1 MRQTPVWNL
10 WLASALVVGLFAV
23 FPSASSGGPATQV
36 NVGGIDIKANDS
48 GGSPSS
54 NKVRERSQPVNTG
67 PTSPDPSNRLLDR
80 SQGGKSVPGTTTS
93 TTIPTTTST
102 TNGTQQGEEYGKPG
116 DAGEYG
122 RPSSPLCSTTN
133 ITIGEE
139 HRTTLHCPGGT
150 LR

>member
-1 MRQTPVWNL
+1 MRQTPVGKL
-10 WLASALVVGLFAV
+10 LFASALVVGLFAA
-23 FPSASSGGPATQV
+23 FPSASSGGPTTQV
-36 NVGGIDIKANDS
+36 NVGGIDFKANDS
-48 GGSPSS
+48 AASPASS
-54 NKVRERSQPVNTG
+54 KIRERSQPVNTG
-67 PTSPDPSNRLLDR
+67 PTSPDPSNRLLER

-93 TTIPTTTST
+93 TTIPTS
-102 TNGTQQGEEYGKPG
+102 GTAQGEEYGKSG

-122 RPSSPLCSTTN
+122 RPTSPFCSTTN

>member
-1 MRQTPVWNL
+1 MSVNERDTF
-10 WLASALVVGLFAV
+10 VVGLLAT
-23 FPSASSGGPATQV
+23 FPAASSGGPSTQV
-36 NVGGIDIKANDS
+36 NVGGIDFKANDS
-48 GGSPSS
+48 AASPISS
-54 NKVRERSQPVNTG
+54 KIRERSQPGNTG
-67 PTSPDPSNRLLDR
+67 PTSPDPSNRLLER

-93 TTIPTTTST
+93 TTTPTTS
-102 TNGTQQGEEYGKPG
+102 GTVQGEEYGKPG

-122 RPSSPLCSTTN
+122 RPTSPSCSTTN

>member
-10 WLASALVVGLFAV
+10 LFALALVIGLLAA
-23 FPSASSGGPATQV
+23 FPSASSGGPSTQV
-36 NVGGIDIKANDS
+36 NVGGIDFKANDS
-48 GGSPSS
+48 GGSFSS
-54 NKVRERSQPVNTG
+54 SKIRERSQPVNTG

-80 SQGGKSVPGTTTS
+80 SQGGKSVQGTTTS
-93 TTIPTTTST
+93 TTTPSTSST
-102 TNGTQQGEEYGKPG
+102 TNGTLQGEEYGKPG

-122 RPSSPLCSTTN
+122 RPTSPFCSTTN
-133 ITIGEE
+133 ITVGEE

>member
-1 MRQTPVWNL
+1 MRQTPVRNL
-10 WLASALVVGLFAV
+10 LLVSALVGGLLAI
-23 FPSASSGGPATQV
+23 FPPASFGGPTTQV
-36 NVGGIDIKANDS
+36 NVGGIDFKANDS
-48 GGSPSS
+48 AASPASG
-54 NKVRERSQPVNTG
+54 KIRERSQPVNTG
-67 PTSPDPSNRLLDR
+67 PTSPDPSNRLLER

-93 TTIPTTTST
+93 TTTPTTS
-102 TNGTQQGEEYGKPG
+102 GTVQGEEYGKPG

-122 RPSSPLCSTTN
+122 RPTSPSCSTTN

>member
-1 MRQTPVWNL
+1 MRQTPVGNL
-10 WLASALVVGLFAV
+10 LLASALAVGLLAA
-23 FPSASSGGPATQV
+23 FPSASSSGPNTQV
-36 NVGGIDIKANDS
+36 NVGGIDFKANDS
-48 GGSPSS
+48 AGSTSS
-54 NKVRERSQPVNTG
+54 SKIREKSQAGNTG

-80 SQGGKSVPGTTTS
+80 SQGGKSVTGPTTPS
-93 TTIPTTTST
+93 TTST
-102 TNGTQQGEEYGKPG
+102 TNGTLQGEEYGKPG

-122 RPSSPLCSTTN
+122 RPTSPSCSTTN